1 MSSGSDEEKTEEPTF
16 HRREKAREEGQV
28 VLSSDLTGGLVFF
41 MAASTFALYGAGWF
55 TQMGGVISEPLSNLR
70 RREWGTP
77 ETLDSVNWICQQML
91 ALGGVICGAAWVLG
105 ALAAAI
111 QAGPGFNNKP
121 IQPKLSRLS
130 FASGLGKVFSM
141 ENGVKSFVT
150 PLRLLTVLVVS
161 GIYLYVSIDD
171 ISRDLR
177 GDIHPSTRSALS
189 YLSTLL
195 IILSL
200 TTLVFG
206 VVDYIIKKMQHEIK
220 LKMSH
225 KELKDEHK
233 DMEGDGSVKNKMR
246 QSRKESEKRKSLKD
260 VPMATAIITNPT
272 HFAVA
277 VRYDR
282 ANPSAPI
289 VVAKGA
295 DAFARQIIAV
305 GKANGVPVIQKKYV
319 ARALFA
325 MTEVGMEIPMELYQA
340 VAEILAEVYRKK
352 NSNAA

>member
-1 MSSGSDEEKTEEPTF
+1 MSSGSDEEKTEDPTF
-16 HRREKAREEGQV
+16 HRREQAREEGQV

-41 MAASTFALYGAGWF
+41 MAASAFGLYGADWIA
-55 TQMGGVISEPLSNLR
+55 QMGGVISEPLSNLR
-70 RREWGTP
+70 RREWGTS
-77 ETLDSVNWICQQML
+77 ETLESVNWICHQML
-91 ALGGVICGAAWVLG
+91 ALGGGICGAAWVLG
-105 ALAAAI
+105 AIAASV
-111 QAGPGFNNKP
+111 QAGPGFYNKP

-130 FASGLGKVFSM
+130 FSTGLGKVFSM

-161 GIYLYVSIDD
+161 GAYLYVSVED
-171 ISRDLR
+171 ISHDLR
-177 GDIHPSTRSALS
+177 ASLHPSTRSALS
-189 YLSTLL
+189 YVSTLL

-200 TTLVFG
+200 TTLAFG
-206 VVDYIIKKMQHEIK
+206 VVDYIVKKLQHEIK

-233 DMEGDGSVKNKMR
+233 DMEGDGAVKHKMKEF
-246 QSRKESEKRKSLKD
+246 RKESEKRKSIKD
-260 VPMATAIITNPT
+260 VPTATAIITNPT

-282 ANPSAPI
+282 SNPKAPI

-295 DAFARQIIAV
+295 DAFARQIISV
-305 GKANGVPVIQKKYV
+305 GKANGVPVIRKKYV

-325 MTEVGMEIPMELYQA
+325 MTEVGMEIPLELYQA
-340 VAEILAEVYRKK
+340 VAEILAEVYRQK
-352 NSNAA
+352 NSTAA

>member
-1 MSSGSDEEKTEEPTF
+1 MSGSNEEKTEEPTF

-41 MAASTFALYGAGWF
+41 MAASAFSLYGADWLA
-55 TQMGGVISEPLSNLR
+55 QMGDMLVEPLSNLR
-70 RREWGTP
+70 RQEWGTA
-77 ETLDSVNWICQQML
+77 ETLQSVNWVCMQML
-91 ALGGVICGAAWVLG
+91 ALGGVICGAAWILG

-111 QAGPGFNNKP
+111 QAGPGFSNTP

-130 FASGLGKVFSM
+130 FSSGLGKIFSM

-150 PLRLLTVLVVS
+150 PLRLFTVLVVS
-161 GIYLYVSIDD
+161 AIYLYVVSDD
-171 ISRDLR
+171 ISYDLSASL
-177 GDIHPSTRSALS
+177 HPASRSALS

-195 IILSL
+195 MILSL
-200 TTLVFG
+200 TTLAFG
-206 VVDYIIKKMQHEIK
+206 VVDYVIKKMQHEIK

-225 KELKDEHK
+225 KEIKDEHK
-233 DMEGDGSVKNKMR
+233 DQEGDAAVKNKIR
-246 QSRKESEKRKSLKD
+246 QSRKESDKRKSLKD

-305 GKANGVPVIQKKYV
+305 AKENGVPVIRKKYV

-325 MTEVGMEIPMELYQA
+325 MTEVGMEIPLELYQA
-340 VAEILAEVYRKK
+340 VAEILAQVYRNK
-352 NSNAA
+352 NSAA

>member
-41 MAASTFALYGAGWF
+41 MAAAAFAMYGADWF
-55 TQMGGVISEPLSNLR
+55 AQIGNVVSEPLTNLR
-70 RREWGTP
+70 RREWGTQ
-77 ETLDSVNWICQQML
+77 ETLDSVDWICKQTL
-91 ALGGVICGAAWVLG
+91 ALSGMICGAAWVLG

-121 IQPKLSRLS
+121 IMPKLSRLS

-150 PLRLLTVLVVS
+150 PARLLTIIVVS
-161 GIYLYVSIDD
+161 GIYIYVSTDD

-177 GDIHPSTRSALS
+177 TSLHPATRSALY

-195 IILSL
+195 LILSL
-200 TTLVFG
+200 TTLAFG
-206 VVDYIIKKMQHEIK
+206 VIDYVIKKMQHEIK
-220 LKMSH
+220 LKMSF
-225 KELKDEHK
+225 KEIKDEHK
-233 DMEGDGSVKNKMR
+233 DMEGDGTVKNRMR
-246 QSRKESEKRKSLKD
+246 QFRKESEKRKSLKD

-277 VRYDR
+277 IKYDR

-295 DAFARQIIAV
+295 DAFARQIIKA
-305 GKANGVPVIQKKYV
+305 GKENGVPVIRKKYV

-325 MTEVGMEIPMELYQA
+325 MTEVGMEIPLELYQA